1 MSSFAKRGYRES
13 LKNKVKLTKKHIK
26 RFYEILHEL
35 DDVAKAI
42 YEKYPN
48 TQYEEED
55 IKEILPEF
63 TELNIGKME
72 MNIILSKLQTAID
85 NETERSTEDKEHS

>member
-1 MSSFAKRGYRES
+1 MSFLRKGYRQS
-13 LKNKVKLTKKHIK
+13 MKSKIKLTKKHIG

-42 YEKYPN
+42 YDKYPN

-55 IKEILPEF
+55 LQELLPEF

-72 MNIILSKLQTAID
+72 MNILLSKLQTAID
-85 NETERSTEDKEHS
+85 NENKRPVESKEHN

>member
-1 MSSFAKRGYRES
+1 MSFLRRGYRQS
-13 LKNKVKLTKKHIK
+13 MKSKIKLTKKHIN

-35 DDVAKAI
+35 DNVAKEI

-55 IKEILPEF
+55 LQELLPEF

-72 MNIILSKLQTAID
+72 MNILLSKLQTAID
-85 NETERSTEDKEHS
+85 NENKRPVES

>member
-1 MSSFAKRGYRES
+1 MSSFSKRGYRNS
-13 LKNKVKLTKKHIK
+13 LKSKMKLTKKHIK

-48 TQYEEED
+48 VEYSED
-55 IKEILPEF
+55 YLKNILPEF

-85 NETERSTEDKEHS
+85 NENKRVVQH